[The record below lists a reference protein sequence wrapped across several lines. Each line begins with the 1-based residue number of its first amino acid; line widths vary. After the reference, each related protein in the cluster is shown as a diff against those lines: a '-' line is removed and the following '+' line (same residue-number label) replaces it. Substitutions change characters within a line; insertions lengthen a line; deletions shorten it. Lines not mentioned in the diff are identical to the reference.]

1 MSAGTSRNLRAAF
14 CKDFLNRS
22 SAIDKIF
29 ATRRAVPAATE
40 SGTARMPVSG
50 PAVREGDPLNPVRPN
65 RIGPPP
71 RE

>member
-29 ATRRAVPAATE
+29 STHCAVAAPTE
-40 SGTARMPVSG
+40 SGMAAIPIAG
-50 PAVREGDPLNPVRPN
+50 QAVRGVDPLNPVRPN
-65 RIGPPP
+65 GIGPLR

>member
-40 SGTARMPVSG
+40 SGMAAIPIAG
-50 PAVREGDPLNPVRPN
+50 QAVRHGVPLNPVRPKG
-65 RIGPPP
+65 IGPPR